1 MAEQGAAIRD
11 VGLSELKDGLA
22 DGSIVLVDVREPNE
36 TALGIIPGAVVM
48 PLSEFDPARL
58 PQGQGRI
65 VFSCRSGVRSIRA
78 IELARAAGRA
88 LRDREVGGGEKG
100 QAERERDEA
109 PEAGSGRGHLS
120 PWRPSRP
127 PRPSR

>member
-78 IELARAAGRA
+78 IELARAAGLPVSEHFA
-88 LRDREVGGGEKG
+88 PGFNGWVAAGETVARD
-100 QAERERDEA
+100 
-109 PEAGSGRGHLS
+109 
-120 PWRPSRP
+120 
-127 PRPSR
+127 